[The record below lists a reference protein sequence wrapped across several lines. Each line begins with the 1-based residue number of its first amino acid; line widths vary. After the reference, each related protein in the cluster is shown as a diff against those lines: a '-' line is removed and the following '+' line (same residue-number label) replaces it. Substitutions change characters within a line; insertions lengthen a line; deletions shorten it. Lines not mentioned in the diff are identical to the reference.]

1 MKTLL
6 FCAALL
12 LTASTASASFIVG
25 PGQTPVTNGDQAFNL
40 LAVDLND
47 PTNLGPGNYIATQF
61 NYQFTDFQ
69 GYQTTGTITPV
80 LLIGSGTNYTP
91 IAVGDPVAY
100 NGATAF
106 LSTPFGGNDSFTLAS
121 GATVY
126 AGLYWNATDN
136 GGPELRMPVG
146 YENGVGNTFVVFGG
160 GDGPGA
166 NPPVVGVPV
175 SGSAGGFGEGV
186 FQRTYDFSIEA
197 DPVAAAPEPS
207 SLLLGLTGFC
217 GLVGWRLLRRKQA
230 VTAAENA

>member
-1 MKTLL
+1 MKILL
-6 FCAALL
+6 FCATLL

-25 PGQTPVTNGDQAFNL
+25 PGQTPVTNGDEAFNL

-47 PTNLGPGNYIATQF
+47 PATLATGNYVATQF

-69 GYQTTGTITPV
+69 GFQTTGAITPV
-80 LLIGSGTNYTP
+80 LLIGGGVNYTP
-91 IAVGDPVAY
+91 VAVGDPVAY
-100 NGATAF
+100 NGATGF
-106 LSTPFGGNDSFTLAS
+106 LSVPFGGSDSFTLAS

-146 YENGVGNTFVVFGG
+146 YDNSGNTFVVFGG

-166 NPPVVGVPV
+166 NPPIVGVPV
-175 SGSAGGFGEGV
+175 SGSADGFGEGV

-217 GLVGWRLLRRKQA
+217 GLVGWGWLRRGRA
-230 VTAAENA
+230 ATTAAHS